1 MPSYRTGLVPAQPA
15 GAWVI
20 IRDMTSVPDRARVR
34 LTGISSRAYEHPAD
48 RSALV
53 ALRKLSGFDTLLR
66 KLFGL
71 FNERAFRLTY
81 LAGAVRV
88 SERQFPHIYEL
99 VRDGSYILDLDEVP
113 EVYVTQN
120 PLVNAMALGRDKPFI
135 VITTGMVNLYDPEEL
150 RWVVGHEL
158 GHILSGHVVYRT
170 MLLILLR
177 LAARVA
183 FLPITLGLGAIIWG
197 LEEWF
202 RKSELS
208 CDRAGLL
215 AGQDVDAARRAL
227 MKLAGGA
234 QLSELNPDAFREQAH
249 EYDAVPD
256 LRDSILKILQLQGN
270 DAPVRRGQ
278 VRRARLLGHA
288 RRVRAHPG
296 RRLHAPGHRQQRL
309 GRRGSQERG
318 QGLPGVVEPV
328 PGPADRHL
336 PRCRRRRG
344 AGRRRPLRPAPK
356 PPPHRRQRPDRQRR
370 RQLAEP
376 AETTANSRGAK
387 LRDHAAA
394 RGLGPSG
401 RAILRRGTAAGRGAH
416 RGAPG
421 GRPPGLAPLAE
432 NHEIVAVHDLALV
445 FLA

>member
-1 MPSYRTGLVPAQPA
+1 MPSYRTGLIPAQPA

-270 DAPVRRGQ
+270 THPFAVVRFAELDYWATHGEYERILGGDYTRRDTDNSASVGEEVKNAAKAYQDSWNRSQDPLIGIFRG
-278 VRRARLLGHA
+278 V
-288 RRVRAHPG
+288 
-296 RRLHAPGHRQQRL
+296 
-309 GRRGSQERG
+309 
-318 QGLPGVVEPV
+318 
-328 PGPADRHL
+328 
-336 PRCRRRRG
+336 
-344 AGRRRPLRPAPK
+344 
-356 PPPHRRQRPDRQRR
+356 
-370 RQLAEP
+370 AE
-376 AETTANSRGAK
+376 G
-387 LRDHAAA
+387 AA
-394 RGLGPSG
+394 RAGGGLFD
-401 RAILRRGTAAGRGAH
+401 RLQN
-416 RGAPG
+416 
-421 GRPPGLAPLAE
+421 RPPTGGSGTG
-432 NHEIVAVHDLALV
+432 NGGDN
-445 FLA
+445 

>member
-1 MPSYRTGLVPAQPA
+1 MPSYRTGLMSAHLA
-15 GAWVI
+15 GAGVT

-34 LTGISSRAYEHPAD
+34 LPGISSRAYEHPAD

-81 LAGAVRV
+81 LASAVRA

-158 GHILSGHVVYRT
+158 GHILSGHTVYKT
-170 MLLILLR
+170 MLVILLQ
-177 LAARVA
+177 LASRVA
-183 FLPITLGLGAIIWG
+183 FLPISLGLGAIIWG

-270 DAPVRRGQ
+270 THPFAVVRFADLDHWATHGDYERILGGDYPRRDTDSSASVGEEVRNAAKSYQDSWNRSQDPLIGIFRG
-278 VRRARLLGHA
+278 VAEGAARAGGGLFDRLQNRG
-288 RRVRAHPG
+288 PG
-296 RRLHAPGHRQQRL
+296 N
-309 GRRGSQERG
+309 
-318 QGLPGVVEPV
+318 
-328 PGPADRHL
+328 GP
-336 PRCRRRRG
+336 G
-344 AGRRRPLRPAPK
+344 AGN
-356 PPPHRRQRPDRQRR
+356 DD
-370 RQLAEP
+370 
-376 AETTANSRGAK
+376 N
-387 LRDHAAA
+387 
-394 RGLGPSG
+394 
-401 RAILRRGTAAGRGAH
+401 
-416 RGAPG
+416 
-421 GRPPGLAPLAE
+421 
-432 NHEIVAVHDLALV
+432 
-445 FLA
+445 